1 MIKSLDS
8 IIFDLDGT
16 LWDATGTVAT
26 AWQTAIEKTNFV
38 KEPLTRSDVQ
48 SITGLPYNVIY
59 ERLFPYLDEDQRTE
73 LKKLCTVEEI
83 RQVREFGGELYED
96 LEDTLQY
103 LKKKYRLFIVSNCQS
118 GYIEA
123 FMEHHNLQQYFGD
136 CECFGN
142 FDRPKHENI
151 LEIIRRNGLKSSVYV
166 GDTQGDLEASQKSG
180 VPFIY
185 AAYGFGDP
193 GPQPYTISK
202 ISDLKN
208 ML

>member
-16 LWDATGTVAT
+16 LWDATGTVAR
-26 AWQTAIEKTNFV
+26 AWQTAAEKTAFV
-38 KEPLTRSDVQ
+38 KVPVTKADVQ

-59 ERLFPYLDEDQRTE
+59 ELLFPNLEEGQRTE
-73 LKKLCTVEEI
+73 LKKLCRSEEI
-83 RQVREFGGELYED
+83 RQVREFGGDLYEG

-123 FMEHHNLQQYFGD
+123 FMEHHKLKQYFDD

-142 FDRPKHENI
+142 FDKPKHENI
-151 LEIIRRNGLKSSVYV
+151 LEIIRRNRLKSSVYV

-202 ISDLKN
+202 ISDLKGI
-208 ML
+208 L

>member
-8 IIFDLDGT
+8 VIFDLDGT
-16 LWDATGTVAT
+16 LWDSTATVAK
-26 AWQTAIEKTNFV
+26 AWQTAIEKTDFV
-38 KEPLTRSDVQ
+38 KKPLTQADVR

-59 ERLFPYLDEDQRTE
+59 ERLFPYLNEEQRRE
-73 LKKLCTVEEI
+73 LKSLCVTEEL
-83 RQVREFGGELYED
+83 RQVREYGGILYEA

-103 LKKKYRLFIVSNCQS
+103 LKSRYRLFIVSNCQS

-123 FMEHHNLQQYFGD
+123 FMDHHKLRKYFED

-151 LEIIRRNGLKSSVYV
+151 LEIIRRNNLKSSVYV
-166 GDTQGDLEASQKSG
+166 GDTQGDMEAAQKSG
-180 VPFIY
+180 LSFIY
-185 AAYGFGDP
+185 ASYGFGDP

>member
-16 LWDATGTVAT
+16 LWDATGTVAR
-26 AWQTAIEKTNFV
+26 AWQSAIEKTNFV
-38 KEPLTRSDVQ
+38 KDPITQADVQ

-59 ERLFPYLDEDQRTE
+59 ERLFPNLEEGQRTE
-73 LKKLCTVEEI
+73 LKKRCRTEEI
-83 RQVREFGGELYED
+83 RQVREFGGDLYED
-96 LEDTLQY
+96 LEDTLQH

-123 FMEHHNLQQYFGD
+123 FMEHHKLKQYFDD

-142 FDRPKHENI
+142 FDKPKHENI
-151 LEIIRRNGLKSSVYV
+151 LEIIRRNRLKSAVYV
-166 GDTQGDLEASQKSG
+166 GDTLGDLEASQKSG
-180 VPFIY
+180 IPFIY

-193 GPQPYTISK
+193 GPQLYTIGK
-202 ISDLKN
+202 ISDLKD